1 MMPGSELYK
10 GNYIMKVVPRN
21 LGINYTK
28 TGIDHNQ
35 RGRLGPQGCL
45 PDVDRPLGVIVDK
58 IQSNIFPDMI
68 SWIYLQTYKHLKV
81 KCIL

>member
-28 TGIDHNQ
+28 T
-35 RGRLGPQGCL
+35 RGEGWGLRVVSL
-45 PDVDRPLGVIVDK
+45 
-58 IQSNIFPDMI
+58 M
-68 SWIYLQTYKHLKV
+68 
-81 KCIL
+81 